1 MTAPETFNG
10 LPDAT
15 QEFLAELARNNRRSW
30 FEPNRARYL
39 AEIRRPAERL
49 TGIVADRLTQRTRRP
64 HGGNVRCLHRDTDP
78 AADKAPYDTRLHLR
92 WTTQDDDAPA
102 AGWSCTVAPAA
113 VTVSVGF
120 RARTP
125 EELQRYRALVGASG
139 DLLGELLD
147 WVGGSVSGDGA
158 ALHPQA
164 HPQAH
169 PQIDLTTGRGFTVT
183 RTLADD
189 WRRRH
194 NGFLGALDQEIRAL
208 MPIHRFLADQL

>member
-15 QEFLAELARNNRRSW
+15 QEFLAELARNNSRSW

-64 HGGNVRCLHRDTDP
+64 HGGKVRCLHRDTDP
-78 AADKAPYDTRLHLR
+78 ATDTAPYDTRLHLR
-92 WTTQDDDAPA
+92 WTAQDDDAPA

-120 RARTP
+120 RAETP
-125 EELQRYRALVGASG
+125 DELKRYRALVDASG

-158 ALHPQA
+158 ALHPEAPLQA
-164 HPQAH
+164 
-169 PQIDLTTGRGFTVT
+169 DLTAGRGFTVT
-183 RTLADD
+183 RTMADD
-189 WRRRH
+189 WRRRP